1 MDRTISKVWLLG
13 RYKGIKSMD
22 KNGEIIDKVV
32 EAYFDEPDK
41 TLKAIFKEYTEG
53 FSEDET
59 KAFYKKLEEII
70 N

>member
-1 MDRTISKVWLLG
+1 MVRTISKVWLLG

-22 KNGEIIDKVV
+22 KNSEIIDKVV
-32 EAYFDEPDK
+32 ETYFEEPDK

-59 KAFYKKLEEII
+59 KAFYEKLKEIV